1 MSEPAKII
9 QVLEMALIGQQRQDY
24 IDLLNF
30 YKDYHF
36 FCLGNLTQEMLNDY
50 SVSIYDM
57 TPEQVET
64 EIWKYKKLIDEQ
76 ETYRDEVIM
85 KNITV
90 YKICEN
96 LKRLF
101 NYV

>member
-1 MSEPAKII
+1 
-9 QVLEMALIGQQRQDY
+9 MALIGQSRQLY

-30 YKDYHF
+30 YKTYH
-36 FCLGNLTQEMLNDY
+36 FCLGNLTQDMVSDY

-64 EIWKYKKLIDEQ
+64 EIQIYKKLVDEQ
-76 ETYRDEVIM
+76 ETCRNEVIM

-90 YKICEN
+90 YQICEN
-96 LKRLF
+96 LQVLF